1 MRSWVDAVLLGC
13 DPAAVSHDP
22 LVTMCVVLSLSTYE
36 LRLVNRTANSVV
48 FAVVP
53 SDFLRVSYTLST
65 LRHSLGGGD
74 TRHSLRFQ
82 TCLLYC
88 CRSLP
93 YGTGIPEACF
103 LHLSLKEEKQ
113 HTVCLFFYVV
123 HLESHDPQKH
133 PMRPKLYSP
142 NLLPLHQCPK
152 CLWPS
157 QCHLTQAGREE
168 RGGSHNSTVMGS
180 LADFTKA

>member
-1 MRSWVDAVLLGC
+1 
-13 DPAAVSHDP
+13 
-22 LVTMCVVLSLSTYE
+22 MCVVLSLGTYE
-36 LRLVNRTANSVV
+36 FRLVNPTANSVV

-53 SDFLRVSYTLST
+53 SDSLRVSCTLGT
-65 LRHSLGGGD
+65 LRHSLGGRD

-88 CRSLP
+88 CRSVP
-93 YGTGIPEACF
+93 YGTGILEACF

-113 HTVCLFFYVV
+113 HTVCLFLYVV
-123 HLESHDPQKH
+123 HLESRDPQKH
-133 PMRPKLYSP
+133 PMKPKLYSP

-157 QCHLTQAGREE
+157 QRHLRQAGREE
-168 RGGSHNSTVMGS
+168 RGGRLNSAVTGS